1 MHIFPYFS
9 NGIPNVNRGWEMV
22 NYGHVVFEQP
32 HNLMSSKIGVKR
44 GPFVPSKMIS
54 PHYESIEWQ
63 SEYTPKKKKQP
74 SLKKVAMHFKP

>member
-9 NGIPNVNRGWEMV
+9 NGISNVNRGWEMV
-22 NYGHVVFEQP
+22 NYGQNLDEAVFEQP
-32 HNLMSSKIGVKR
+32 HNLMSSKIRVKR

-63 SEYTPKKKKQP
+63 SEYTPKRKKQP
-74 SLKKVAMHFKP
+74 SLK

>member
-9 NGIPNVNRGWEMV
+9 NGISNVNRGWEMV
-22 NYGHVVFEQP
+22 NYGQNLDEVVFEQP
-32 HNLMSSKIGVKR
+32 HNLMSSKIRVMR

-54 PHYESIEWQ
+54 PHYVSIEWQ

-74 SLKKVAMHFKP
+74 SLK